1 MTLLLSRVR
10 WVPLCC
16 SALLLAGGSL
26 GAGTFARQ
34 GAEFRMTSPLRGD
47 QVFPHVSLGAGG
59 GYVVWHDN
67 ATDGDGTGISARR
80 VDAGLS
86 GVLGVFRVN
95 SVGTADQE
103 KPQVAVLQDGGAA
116 FVWQGGANGKQKIYA
131 RFVKPDGTFRS
142 ADLQVNTYAGG
153 FQIEP
158 AVATLQDGG
167 AVVVWNS
174 FGQDGSMLGVYGQRF
189 SATGQ
194 KVGAEFAVN
203 QYTEFNQ
210 RSATV
215 AGLPGGRFLVAW
227 VCESP
232 LGQTVFDTTPTGGY
246 SGSDAGVPLHDVA
259 ILARCFSAT
268 GEPEGDEFQVS
279 SSAVLA
285 ANPAISVAE
294 DGSMLVAYSGR
305 KAQLPVGAQ
314 STDRWDVYGR
324 LLQAD
329 GTPLSAEFTIN
340 TRLRGDQYAPR
351 LARVGGRFFAVWTT
365 VGQDGSYE
373 GVCGRAV
380 EANGPAGGEVFVNTT
395 TAMQQMH
402 PAVASDAQDACVV
415 TWTSFTGGEGSFDLF
430 AQRVALAPAVPL
442 AAPAAPF
449 AFAVSE
455 TELSVTWAE
464 VTGYDIAAYELYIDG
479 ATTPVDVQGTHYL
492 AENFMPASQHTF
504 RLAYRLVDGSRSEV
518 STAATGRT
526 WGLDRNRDG
535 LPDDWQASS
544 WPELTAQPPGKDDD
558 TDGDGASNLAELL
571 AGTNPADPNSVM
583 RLEMKAST
591 QGWWLDW
598 NVQPGGVYQVQ
609 VSSNLGSWTDVG
621 AQRFAPGTTDSIPVD
636 GAQSV
641 SMYRVIRIR

>member
-1 MTLLLSRVR
+1 MTN
-10 WVPLCC
+10 
-16 SALLLAGGSL
+16 
-26 GAGTFARQ
+26 
-34 GAEFRMTSPLRGD
+34 PLRGD
-47 QVFPHVSLGAGG
+47 QVFPHVSIGASG
-59 GYVVWHDN
+59 GYLVWQDN

-95 SVGTADQE
+95 SVGTGDQE
-103 KPQVAVLQDGGAA
+103 RPQVAVLQDGGAV
-116 FVWQGGANGKQKIYA
+116 FVWQGGASGKQRIYA

-142 ADLQVNTYAGG
+142 ADFQVNTYTGG

-158 AVATLQDGG
+158 AVAALQDGG

-189 SATGQ
+189 SSTGQ

-203 QYTEFNQ
+203 QYAEYNQ
-210 RSATV
+210 RSAAV
-215 AGLPGGRFLVAW
+215 VGLPGGRFLVAW

-232 LGQTVFDTTPTGGY
+232 RGQTAFATTPTGGY
-246 SGSDAGVPLHDVA
+246 SGSDAGIPLYDVA
-259 ILARCFSAT
+259 ILARYFSAA
-268 GEPEGDEFQVS
+268 GEPEGNEFQVS
-279 SSAVLA
+279 SSALVA
-285 ANPAISVAE
+285 ANPALGVAE
-294 DGSMLVAYSGR
+294 DGSVLAAYSGR
-305 KAQLPVGAQ
+305 KAQLPVGVQ

-365 VGQDGSYE
+365 VGQDGSFE

-380 EANGPAGGEVFVNTT
+380 DTSGPAGSEVFVNTT

-402 PAVASDAQDACVV
+402 PAVASSGAQDACVV
-415 TWTSFTGGEGSFDLF
+415 TWTSFVGGTESFDLF

-464 VTGYDIAAYELYIDG
+464 VTGYDVAAYELYIDG
-479 ATTPVDVQGTHYL
+479 ATTPIDVQGTHYL
-492 AENFMPASQHTF
+492 AENLMPASQHTF
-504 RLAYRLVDGSRSEV
+504 RLAYRLADGNRSEV
-518 STAATGRT
+518 SAEASGRT

-535 LPDDWQASS
+535 LPDDWQAAN

-571 AGTNPADPNSVM
+571 AGTNPADPDSVM
-583 RLEMKAST
+583 RLELRPTA
-591 QGWWLDW
+591 QGWRLDW
-598 NVQPGGVYQVQ
+598 NVQPGGVYQLQ
-609 VSSNLGSWTDVG
+609 VSTNLGTWTDVG
-621 AQRFAPGTTDSIPVD
+621 TQRFAAGTTDSIPVD
-636 GAQSV
+636 GTQSV
-641 SMYRVIRIR
+641 SVYRVIRIR